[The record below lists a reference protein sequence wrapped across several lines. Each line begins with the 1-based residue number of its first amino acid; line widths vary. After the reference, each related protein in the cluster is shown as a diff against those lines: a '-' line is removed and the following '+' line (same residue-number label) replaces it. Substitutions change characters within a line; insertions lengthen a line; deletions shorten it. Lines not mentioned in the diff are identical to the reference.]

1 MHLTLRAFSAV
12 AVLSAALCLSACG
25 SSDSTASSS
34 APASSAPASTKPAT
48 KGPIAAPP
56 VATDNSGVLPPAAYD
71 PTQDHPL
78 ATEFAIEPYDSY
90 ELPPTVSGANISV
103 FKASLKDAGPSTIQN
118 SVMDQSPGT
127 PGFRATI
134 RLTNKSDAP
143 VNAAALSY
151 PMLVL
156 DDGTHITGLG
166 DSTNI
171 DENYFTVIEPGES
184 QDISFIFPTLNNAP
198 DEAEILVRKTDQD
211 LETTLKYSSHPEPSK
226 TPSQKT
232 SPTEEADSS
241 L

>member
-12 AVLSAALCLSACG
+12 AALSAALCLSACG
-25 SSDSTASSS
+25 SSDSVSS
-34 APASSAPASTKPAT
+34 PNTPVSSAPASTKPAT
-48 KGPIAAPP
+48 KGPIATPP

-90 ELPPTVSGANISV
+90 ELPPTASGANISV
-103 FKASLKDAGPSTIQN
+103 FKASIEDAGPSTIQN
-118 SVMDQSPGT
+118 TVMDQSPGT

-184 QDISFIFPTLNNAP
+184 QDVSFIFPTLNNAP
-198 DEAEILVRKTDQD
+198 EQAEILVRKTDQE
-211 LETTLKYSSHPEPSK
+211 LETTLKYSNKP
-226 TPSQKT
+226 TPSQTASPSPEAT
-232 SPTEEADSS
+232 S
-241 L
+241 